1 VSIFFRSGMSVPN
14 LHPAPIPGLPNH
26 GNNADGER
34 QRPDMFYNAQ
44 PTGHS
49 PLVLYQP
56 IMQSK
61 LDVYNLTNYT
71 FSMKDPEPDRDI
83 TVAARMQ
90 RLKAKWGTQGMRRS
104 VDAVLVVHQHSHPH
118 ILLIQM
124 GNNYFRLPGGRCRE
138 GEDEVSCL
146 KRKLQSKLSPPNQ
159 YTQPNWEIGEVLGTF
174 WRPNFEP
181 HLYPYLPPHITKP
194 KECVKMFVIPLPE
207 KCIFAVPRNYKLLA
221 VPLFELYDNVKRYGP
236 VVAAIPPLLSRLGI
250 NYMGS

>member
-1 VSIFFRSGMSVPN
+1 MPLKSSSVPN